1 MKKQKKHIWRAKNGK
16 KMHRKSRKQENWYM
30 KTVGEKVRQEL
41 EKMKKI
47 PRSIEIPI
55 YKFAQTIQ
63 LLLGSDLY
71 AIILYG
77 SYARGDYNNNSDV
90 DIMILVDL
98 PETEIK
104 KIENDVYDV
113 AFEIEINT
121 GINISPVIKNRAQF
135 EYWVDTL
142 PYYRN
147 VRDEG
152 ITINID
158 KEKIGYSK
166 GFTKKNE

>member
-1 MKKQKKHIWRAKNGK
+1 
-16 KMHRKSRKQENWYM
+16 M
-30 KTVGEKVRQEL
+30 KTGEKVHQRVEKRKDSTSGGEKRKKDTSEEPKTGEKVRQEL

-152 ITINID
+152 ITI
-158 KEKIGYSK
+158 KIY
-166 GFTKKNE
+166 KKKMD